1 MRNLLLSFI
10 VSLFFVHQVC
20 AQVISGTVVDATS
33 NETLVGVGVVVEGIA
48 NLGAATDIDGNFT
61 LKLPAENT
69 PYTLKFTYIGYEAKR
84 IEGVLATKEATTNL
98 NITLKTTSQDLKEV
112 VITATMRRES
122 VAAMLSLQKNNVTI
136 ADVMPGD
143 VIKKSPDRN
152 TGEVLRRVSGT
163 TVQDGKF
170 AIIRGLSDRYNAA
183 MINGTLMP
191 STEPDRRAFAFDMIP
206 SAMVDNMVVY
216 KTAGA
221 DMPSEFAGGIIQIQ
235 TRDVPEQSFINLQL
249 GSTYNSQ
256 TTFKA
261 YGDYNQKMPFLGLDN
276 SARNLPSNS
285 PTNLNDITKAERAE
299 WTKTLPNVWGIEQQK
314 AAMPAQNV
322 QLSGGLNKQ
331 LKNGDEIGFIAASTY
346 GKSYRN
352 MAVKRQDFDLQGKIY
367 ESTDQQFTENL
378 SWGNL
383 LNVRY
388 LLQKNNKF
396 NYQGSFTSNATDRTV
411 ARQGYNIGSSNNY
424 ERGNFLSYSSTKL
437 QTHQL
442 SGEHFLPKSQIKL
455 QWNGNYTQIDR
466 VVPDMRGLTYL
477 LSADTD
483 SEDSTYTA
491 EIPLGSPSFKYGG
504 RFFSNLNDKA
514 YGSRADIT
522 IPFKLFK
529 ETQSIKTGVFY
540 QNKSRTFDSR
550 TFGMVRANG
559 VPLAIRDLPANQ
571 IFAPENI
578 STTGFRL
585 EEATNFSDKYDA
597 QRGVLAVYA
606 MWDAKLTGKLR
617 AVVGARF
624 EQANQDLTIYNFD
637 GDSTLNKKFTNILPS
652 LNLSYAVG
660 AKSNIRFS
668 ASQTISRPEFREL
681 APFGFYDFER
691 RVVVTGNPDLQQ
703 AQITNI
709 DLRYELFPENAQLIS
724 VSAFYKHFRNPIEQ
738 TLNSPGAG
746 SFIISY
752 TNAAQANN
760 YGAEIEIR
768 KNFAFINPRLEKL
781 VTWANIAYIHSL
793 VKSTDEA
800 NPIDRPLQGQSP
812 YVVNVGMS
820 YTWDKVGLSTTLLYN
835 RIGSRIAEVGDAGEG
850 LPDIYE
856 AGRNLV
862 DFQISKNFLKN
873 GNIRLSISDLLNE
886 AFVFYQNGDDKTGY
900 SASKDQTTISY
911 KNGVNVGLTVG
922 YKF

>member
-1 MRNLLLSFI
+1 M
-10 VSLFFVHQVC
+10 
-20 AQVISGTVVDATS
+20 
-33 NETLVGVGVVVEGIA
+33 
-48 NLGAATDIDGNFT
+48 
-61 LKLPAENT
+61 
-69 PYTLKFTYIGYEAKR
+69 
-84 IEGVLATKEATTNL
+84 
-98 NITLKTTSQDLKEV
+98 
-112 VITATMRRES
+112 
-122 VAAMLSLQKNNVTI
+122 
-136 ADVMPGD
+136 
-143 VIKKSPDRN
+143 
-152 TGEVLRRVSGT
+152 
-163 TVQDGKF
+163 
-170 AIIRGLSDRYNAA
+170 
-183 MINGTLMP
+183 
-191 STEPDRRAFAFDMIP
+191 
-206 SAMVDNMVVY
+206 
-216 KTAGA
+216 
-221 DMPSEFAGGIIQIQ
+221 
-235 TRDVPEQSFINLQL
+235 
-249 GSTYNSQ
+249 
-256 TTFKA
+256 
-261 YGDYNQKMPFLGLDN
+261 
-276 SARNLPSNS
+276 
-285 PTNLNDITKAERAE
+285 
-299 WTKTLPNVWGIEQQK
+299 EQQK

-352 MAVKRQDFDLQGKIY
+352 MEVERQDFDLQGKIY

-388 LLQKNNKF
+388 LLQKNNKL
-396 NYQGSFTSNATDRTV
+396 NYQGSFTSKATDRTV

-424 ERGNFLSYSSTKL
+424 ENGNFLSYSSTKL

-442 SGEHFLPKSQIKL
+442 SGEHFLPKSQIKV

-514 YGSRADIT
+514 YGSRADVT
-522 IPFKLFK
+522 VPFKLFK

-550 TFGMVRANG
+550 TFGMVRGNA
-559 VPLAIRDLPANQ
+559 VPLAIRDLPADQ

-597 QRGVLAVYA
+597 QRSVLAAYA

-624 EQANQDLTIYNFD
+624 EQANQDLTIYDFD

-691 RVVVTGNPDLQQ
+691 RVVVTGNPDLKQ
-703 AQITNI
+703 AEITNI
-709 DLRYELFPENAQLIS
+709 DLRYEIFPENAQLIS
-724 VSAFYKHFRNPIEQ
+724 ISAFYKHFRNPIEQ

-760 YGAEIEIR
+760 YGLEMEIR

-781 VTWANIAYIHSL
+781 VTWANVAYIYS
-793 VKSTDEA
+793 

-835 RIGSRIAEVGDAGEG
+835 RIGKRIAEVGDAGEG

-856 AGRNLV
+856 AGRNLL

-873 GNIRLSISDLLNE
+873 GNIRLSVSDLLNE
-886 AFVFYQNGDDKTGY
+886 AFVFYQNGDSKTSY